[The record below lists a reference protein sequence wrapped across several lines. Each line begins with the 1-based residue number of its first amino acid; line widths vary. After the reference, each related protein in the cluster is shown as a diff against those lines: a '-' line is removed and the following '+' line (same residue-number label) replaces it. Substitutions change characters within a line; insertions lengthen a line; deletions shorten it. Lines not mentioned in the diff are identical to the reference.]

1 MLVVADDRED
11 LKRLAFAQE
20 FFESLGYTFK
30 IEHNTMGDYVL
41 YKNDVAIVAIEY
53 KSTKDFIDSIIDKR
67 VFNQAR
73 DIAEN
78 FKKHYVFIEEYCKSY
93 IIQNIHWYPN
103 APKTMSNC
111 EGAIMSINQ
120 VTTVVECSN
129 QEHAFHR
136 MDLVFQKA
144 TDGKNRQLTKV
155 NKKYDTLV
163 SFLLCI
169 RDIGEKTAT
178 SIVYELKLKSLYDLF
193 QLNMNR
199 LCLVEGVGEKTATKV
214 LLKIFGDEWENK
226 QYGGLNNG

>member
-11 LKRLAFAQE
+11 IKRLAFAEE
-20 FFESLGYTFK
+20 FFTKLGYQFK
-30 IEHNTMGDYVL
+30 IGHNEIGDYVL

-53 KSTKDFIDSIIDKR
+53 KSTKDFIDSIKDNR

-93 IIQNIHWYPN
+93 IIKKICWYPN
-103 APKTMSNC
+103 APKTMANC
-111 EGAIMSINQ
+111 EGAIMGINQ
-120 VTTVVECSN
+120 VTNVVECSN
-129 QEHAFHR
+129 REHAFHR
-136 MDLVFQKA
+136 MHLAFQKA

-178 SIVYELKLKSLYDLF
+178 NIVHELKLKSLYDLF
-193 QLNMNR
+193 QLNMTR
-199 LCLVEGVGEKTATKV
+199 LCLVEKVGEKTAIKV
-214 LLKIFGDEWENK
+214 LLKIFGDEWETR
-226 QYGGLNNG
+226 QYGG